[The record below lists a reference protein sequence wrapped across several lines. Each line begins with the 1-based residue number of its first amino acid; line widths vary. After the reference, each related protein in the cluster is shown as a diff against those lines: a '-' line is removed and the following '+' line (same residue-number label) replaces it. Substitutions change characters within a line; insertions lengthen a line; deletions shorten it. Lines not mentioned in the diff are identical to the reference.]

1 VNLYDNGSM
10 ARIQGIADKQA
21 NVFTRLVYWAVRRK
35 IGRVPEPMRITAH
48 QPRLLAALS
57 GMELAQEAMR
67 TVDPVV
73 KGDQGGHVN
82 RLPFLN
88 RHRLCGRQKGW
99 GFRSQADGARGF

>member
-1 VNLYDNGSM
+1 
-10 ARIQGIADKQA
+10 
-21 NVFTRLVYWAVRRK
+21 
-35 IGRVPEPMRITAH
+35 
-48 QPRLLAALS
+48 
-57 GMELAQEAMR
+57 MELAQESMR

-73 KGDQGGHVN
+73 KAPGGDQGGHVN